1 MNFTS
6 QISVN
11 DINHG
16 YRAGILKKNS
26 LWLFPLYMVA
36 ATYFF
41 YEKVRRTMCPAI
53 VSNLLKNIT
62 LLLNR
67 GLILYCISAI
77 TMRHVSIESTLL
89 LILLI

>member
-6 QISVN
+6 QIFFN

-26 LWLFPLYMVA
+26 LWLLPLYIVV

-41 YEKVRRTMCPAI
+41 YEKVRRTMCTATE
-53 VSNLLKNIT
+53 SNLKNII

-67 GLILYCISAI
+67 GLILYSKSAI

-89 LILLI
+89 LIFLI

>member
-6 QISVN
+6 QIFFN

-16 YRAGILKKNS
+16 YRASILKKNS
-26 LWLFPLYMVA
+26 LWLLPLYMVV

-41 YEKVRRTMCPAI
+41 YEKVRRTMCTATE
-53 VSNLLKNIT
+53 SNLKNII

-67 GLILYCISAI
+67 GLILYFKSAI

-89 LILLI
+89 LIFLI